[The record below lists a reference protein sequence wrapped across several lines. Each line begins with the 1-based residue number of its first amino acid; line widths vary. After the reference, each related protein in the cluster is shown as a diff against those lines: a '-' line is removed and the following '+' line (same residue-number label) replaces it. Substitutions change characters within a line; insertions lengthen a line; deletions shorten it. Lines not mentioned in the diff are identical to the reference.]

1 MWPLFESEDPEL
13 QELARHLP
21 TTVLQSKVNSTAKKY
36 LGAIRRWKQWA
47 LSHNLKTFPVTFNHL
62 VALYLQ
68 HVGETAQ
75 TKSAVEEIVHA
86 LAWLHDAAGIP
97 SPTTNPFIAVV
108 LDGLRKTLAKPVSK
122 KTPFNMEI
130 LTAMSEE
137 TTRNQTL
144 ANVRLTSACLL
155 AFAGFLR
162 FNELHNL
169 RPNDL
174 TIDSEKLLIKIRKS
188 KTDQLRRGDEVL
200 ISRTGTITCPVAM
213 LERYLNL
220 GGIKRTD
227 SKLLYRGIVK
237 TKSGEKLRSSGGF
250 TYTRMR
256 ELLREKLVQL
266 GYSPDSFGIH
276 SLRAGGA
283 TAAANA
289 GIQDSIFKRYGR
301 WKTDGAKDGY
311 IKDSIEKIL
320 EVSKQL
326 GL

>member
-1 MWPLFESEDPEL
+1 M
-13 QELARHLP
+13 
-21 TTVLQSKVNSTAKKY
+21 LQSKANSTAKKY

-47 LSHNLKTFPVTFNHL
+47 LSHNLKTFPVTSNHL
-62 VALYLQ
+62 ALYLQ

-75 TKSAVEEIVHA
+75 SKSAVEESMQVESKSAVEQPSLSQSAVHA
-86 LAWLHDAAGIP
+86 MAWLHDAAGIP

-108 LDGLRKTLAKPVSK
+108 LDGLQKTLTKPVSK
-122 KTPFNMEI
+122 KAPFNMEI

-137 TTRNQTL
+137 TMRNQTL

-169 RPNDL
+169 RPYDL

-188 KTDQLRRGDEVL
+188 KTDQLRKGDEVL
-200 ISRTGTITCPVAM
+200 ISRTGTITCPMAM

-220 GGIKRTD
+220 GGIKLTD
-227 SKLLYRGIVK
+227 SKLLYQGIVK

-256 ELLREKLVQL
+256 ELLQEKLVQL

-289 GIQDSIFKRYGR
+289 GIQDRIFKRHGR

-311 IKDSIEKIL
+311 IEDSIEKRL